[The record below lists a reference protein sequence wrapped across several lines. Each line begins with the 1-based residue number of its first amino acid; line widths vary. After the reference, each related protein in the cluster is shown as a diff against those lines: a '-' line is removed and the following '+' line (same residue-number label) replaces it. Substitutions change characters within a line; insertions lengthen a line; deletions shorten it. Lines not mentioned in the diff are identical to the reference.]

1 MTTSGW
7 VPFSWVRWLEP
18 LRPARWLWLPL
29 LAFTI
34 TRLSIAM
41 IAYFSTPILT
51 DSSVPPYHIFPNHT
65 LLDVFTSRWDT
76 GFYLSIA
83 ETGYRY
89 EIGRMSSVAFFP
101 LMPILMRG
109 ASLLVGS
116 YTAAG
121 LIISNLSLLGA
132 SIMFYWLAANSWG
145 SRVAERA
152 VWYLLVFPTSFFG
165 SAIYS
170 ESLFLLLAILALFL
184 ARRGRWGGAAMAGIL
199 ATLTRFMGIIVFPM
213 LAVEWFSQHKSGP
226 EGSRPHWSGLASTA
240 LVPLGTGVYMLYLKL
255 VFGDALAFLH
265 ASTAWGR
272 EPVSPLGTIAEL
284 LQRPMEGWGQAIAA
298 GRLPLDNWVDFFFV
312 IVFLALGVTLL
323 AKRQWSEGVFVLMGT
338 LIPFSSGLLMSQR
351 RYVWVLFPAFILL
364 AQWGEKSWFDRLI
377 MIVSL
382 MGLGLFTAMFANW
395 YWVG

>member
-1 MTTSGW
+1 MTMSGW
-7 VPFSWVRWLEP
+7 ITFGWARRLDH
-18 LRPARWLWLPL
+18 LRQARWLWLPML
-29 LAFTI
+29 VFTI
-34 TRLSIAM
+34 TRLGIAAV
-41 IAYFSTPILT
+41 AYFSTPIVI

-83 ETGYRY
+83 ETGYHY
-89 EIGRMSSVAFFP
+89 EGERLPSVAFFP
-101 LMPILMRG
+101 LMPVLMRG
-109 ASLLVGS
+109 ARLLVGS
-116 YTAAG
+116 YLTAG
-121 LIISNLSLLGA
+121 LIISNLSLLVA
-132 SIMFYWLAANSWG
+132 SIMFYRLAVDSWG
-145 SRVAERA
+145 SHVAERA

-165 SAIYS
+165 SAIYT
-170 ESLFLLLAILALFL
+170 ESLFLLTTILALYL

-213 LAVEWFSQHKSGP
+213 LVVEWLSQYKLAR
-226 EGSRPHWSGLASTA
+226 EDLRPSWSSLASTA
-240 LVPLGTGVYMLYLKL
+240 LVPLGTGVYMLYLQL

-265 ASTAWGR
+265 ASSAWGR

-284 LQRPMEGWGQAIAA
+284 LQRPMEGWGNAILAS
-298 GRLPLDNWVDFFFV
+298 RLPLDNWVDFFFV
-312 IVFLALGVTLL
+312 IVFLALGVMLL

-364 AQWGEKSWFDRLI
+364 AKWGERSWFDRLI
-377 MIVSL
+377 MVLSL
-382 MGLGLFTAMFANW
+382 MGLGLFTALFANW